1 MSMQKDRQHT
11 IDFIFPLAVLFV
23 FAVSAFTVLL
33 LSAHVYADQTARTQS
48 DYQAAT
54 PLSYIREKVRQKDQ
68 NGALSIGTID
78 GETAL
83 VLQVDDTCTYIY
95 SYEGYLKELYIRKD
109 VDARAKDGKNILEIK
124 DFQIQDVSG
133 GLFRVSCQTSDG
145 TEQSVILSE
154 RSAS

>member
-54 PLSYIREKVRQKDQ
+54 PLSYIREKVRQNDQ
-68 NGALSIGTID
+68 NGTLSIGSID
-78 GETAL
+78 GGTAL
-83 VLQVDDTCTYIY
+83 ILQVSST
-95 SYEGYLKELYIRKD
+95 
-109 VDARAKDGKNILEIK
+109 
-124 DFQIQDVSG
+124 
-133 GLFRVSCQTSDG
+133 
-145 TEQSVILSE
+145 
-154 RSAS
+154 

>member
-1 MSMQKDRQHT
+1 MAIRKERKHT

-54 PLSYIREKVRQKDQ
+54 PLSYIREKVRQNDQ
-68 NGALSIGTID
+68 NGAISVGTLD
-78 GETAL
+78 GVDCL
-83 VLQVDDTCTYIY
+83 ILQSEDTYTYIY
-95 SYEGYLKELYIRKD
+95 AYKGTLKELYIRGG
-109 VDARAKDGKNILEIK
+109 VEAHTKDGKDILEIK
-124 DFQIQDVSG
+124 DFQIQELSD
-133 GLFRVSCQTSDG
+133 GLLSISCQSSDG

-154 RSAS
+154 RSEH

>member
-1 MSMQKDRQHT
+1 MAIRKERKHT

-54 PLSYIREKVRQKDQ
+54 PLSYIREKVRQNDQ
-68 NGALSIGTID
+68 NRAISVGTLD
-78 GETAL
+78 GVDCL
-83 VLQVDDTCTYIY
+83 ILQSEDTYTYIY
-95 SYEGYLKELYIRKD
+95 AYEGTLKELYIRD
-109 VDARAKDGKNILEIK
+109 GVEAHTKDGKDILEIK
-124 DFQIQDVSG
+124 DFQIQELSD
-133 GLFRVSCQTSDG
+133 GLLSISCQSSDG

-154 RSAS
+154 RSEH

>member
-48 DYQAAT
+48 DYEAAT
-54 PLSYIREKVRQKDQ
+54 PLSYIREKVRQNDQ
-68 NGALSIGTID
+68 NGTLSIGSID
-78 GETAL
+78 GGTAL
-83 VLQVDDTCTYIY
+83 ILQVDDTCTYIY

-124 DFQIQDVSG
+124 DFQIQELSG
-133 GLFRVSCQTSDG
+133 GLFRVSCQTSAG
-145 TEQSVILSE
+145 QHV
-154 RSAS
+154 

>member
-1 MSMQKDRQHT
+1 MSIQKGRQHT

-48 DYQAAT
+48 DYHSAT
-54 PLSYIREKVRQKDQ
+54 PLSYIREKVRQNDQ
-68 NGALSIGTID
+68 SGALSIGLID
-78 GETAL
+78 GQTSL
-83 VLQVDDTCTYIY
+83 ILQAEDTYTYIY

-109 VDARAKDGKNILEIK
+109 VEAHAKDGKKFLEIK
-124 DFQIQDVSG
+124 DFQIQELSG
-133 GLFRVSCQTSDG
+133 GLFRISCQTSDG

>member
-11 IDFIFPLAVLFV
+11 IDFIFPLAVFFV

-48 DYQAAT
+48 DCQAAT
-54 PLSYIREKVRQKDQ
+54 PLSYIREKVRQNDQ
-68 NGALSIGTID
+68 NGTLSIGSID
-78 GETAL
+78 GGTAL
-83 VLQVDDTCTYIY
+83 ILQVDDTCTYIY

-124 DFQIQDVSG
+124 DFQIQELSG

>member
-1 MSMQKDRQHT
+1 MSMPKDRQHT

-54 PLSYIREKVRQKDQ
+54 PLSYIREKVRQNDQ
-68 NGALSIGTID
+68 NGTLSIGSID
-78 GETAL
+78 GGTAL
-83 VLQVDDTCTYIY
+83 ILQVDDTCTYIY

-124 DFQIQDVSG
+124 DFQIQDLSG

>member
-54 PLSYIREKVRQKDQ
+54 PLSYIREKVRQNDQ
-68 NGALSIGTID
+68 NGTLSIGSID
-78 GETAL
+78 GGTAL
-83 VLQVDDTCTYIY
+83 ILQ
-95 SYEGYLKELYIRKD
+95 GYLKELYIRKD

-124 DFQIQDVSG
+124 DFQIQELSG

>member
-33 LSAHVYADQTARTQS
+33 LSAHVYADQTACTQS
-48 DYQAAT
+48 DYQTAT
-54 PLSYIREKVRQKDQ
+54 PLSYIREKVRQNDQ
-68 NGALSIGTID
+68 NGTLSIGSID
-78 GETAL
+78 GGTAL
-83 VLQVDDTCTYIY
+83 ILQVDDTCTYIY

-124 DFQIQDVSG
+124 GFQIQELSG

>member
-1 MSMQKDRQHT
+1 MSMQKDQQHT

-54 PLSYIREKVRQKDQ
+54 PLSYIREKVRQNDQ
-68 NGALSIGTID
+68 NGTLSIGSID

-124 DFQIQDVSG
+124 DFQIQELSG

>member
-11 IDFIFPLAVLFV
+11 IDFIFPLAVFFV

-54 PLSYIREKVRQKDQ
+54 PLSYIREKVRQNDQ
-68 NGALSIGTID
+68 NGTLSIGTID

-124 DFQIQDVSG
+124 DFQIQELSG

>member
-33 LSAHVYADQTARTQS
+33 LSAHVYADQTTRTQS

-54 PLSYIREKVRQKDQ
+54 PLSYIREKVRQNDQ
-68 NGALSIGTID
+68 NGTLSIGSID
-78 GETAL
+78 GGTAL
-83 VLQVDDTCTYIY
+83 ILQVDDTCTYIY
-95 SYEGYLKELYIRKD
+95 SYEGYLKELYIRMD

-124 DFQIQDVSG
+124 DFQIQELSG